1 MGTKNFYD
9 AVLIGIGLPT
19 LLAGGLL
26 SKRGFRVLV
35 VGQGQPLPSYEVDG
49 VRLSRTPFTLT
60 GADSPAISRVFS
72 ELALKPLVRRRVRPL
87 SPAFQAVLPRH
98 RLDFSADLETV
109 TRDVEREFPAVRR
122 AVDDFVRATQRSWES
137 INRLVDRDL
146 MWPPTGF
153 FERREHARAA
163 LHSPFGKD
171 DEARERPLSELA
183 DEHPFRVIVSS
194 ALTFEDGSVLGEG
207 NAQRKLRL
215 FAGALRGAELSE
227 GGYQGLFDLLLESIR
242 THNGEVRLNDRI
254 DRIGIKRGAVD
265 HVRLSPSDEE
275 VGCHFVLSGLP
286 VSRMGRLLSDR
297 TALDAMLDELGQPKP
312 AFFRYTLNAVLE
324 REALLEGMA
333 RNVLL
338 IADPKNTR
346 PEHTMRLELEPLED
360 GKRAVLSA
368 ELLLRPQAGDVQ
380 AEQLAGMRERALTS
394 LDRLSP
400 FFRRHLLWVDSP
412 HDGRG
417 VYDVRADEYLDAPDA
432 FRRGPDTMPVL
443 YTYARTSLHGSCAL
457 PVRTPVKRL
466 LLCNEQV
473 VPGLALEGT
482 FLTAWSAARA
492 VTRSLNR
499 DWMNRGR
506 WTKVEL

>member
-109 TRDVEREFPAVRR
+109 T
-122 AVDDFVRATQRSWES
+122 
-137 INRLVDRDL
+137 RDL